1 MTEHSPNDQFH
12 ASSFL
17 QGANAD
23 YIDQMHARYV
33 QNPDSV
39 DAQWAAFFRTLGDDP
54 LDATRQAQGPSW
66 ARADW
71 PPMPADE
78 T

>member
-1 MTEHSPNDQFH
+1 MTEHSPNSQFR

-23 YIDQMHARYV
+23 YIDQMHARFAA
-33 QNPDSV
+33 NPNSV
-39 DAQWAAFFRTLGDDP
+39 DAAWAEFFRSLGDDP
-54 LDATRQAQGPSW
+54 AAATAQAQGPTGRP
-66 ARADW
+66 A
-71 PPMPADE
+71 PPM